1 MGKITD
7 IFASKRLRFFA
18 VSAFLAGLLVL
29 LSSYTTDNILAQ
41 FVALFLPPIFAI
53 FLTYLTLERPGGIE
67 IVTLLLL
74 PAILVAGASLNQY
87 FFPNLHLVFKLGS
100 WLSFFSIFYLLL
112 LSLNIFRVE
121 RVKKE
126 SIPLEKVAKPAIFL
140 FSFLAMFLLLTVLY
154 KLALGVVFSTLVVFL
169 ISFVLS
175 LNFFWFL
182 TLSNLFERRF
192 FLGAAVVAGG
202 LAQVSLAFSF
212 FPWESFLRALSE
224 GVFFYSMLGIARA
237 YYERHLRYRIVIE
250 YIIVALA
257 VFLFTRV
264 FS

>member
-18 VSAFLAGLLVL
+18 VSAFLAGLLAL

-154 KLALGVVFSTLVVFL
+154 KLAGGV
-169 ISFVLS
+169 
-175 LNFFWFL
+175 
-182 TLSNLFERRF
+182 
-192 FLGAAVVAGG
+192 
-202 LAQVSLAFSF
+202 AQVSLAFSF